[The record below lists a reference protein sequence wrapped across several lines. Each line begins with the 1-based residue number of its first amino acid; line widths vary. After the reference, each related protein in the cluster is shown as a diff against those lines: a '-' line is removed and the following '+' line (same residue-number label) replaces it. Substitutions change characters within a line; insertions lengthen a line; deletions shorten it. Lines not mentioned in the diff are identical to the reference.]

1 MFGACPAFTFTRMS
15 VSYEAS
21 VVYVTLIP
29 LAAPNASSSAWK
41 PSACAPP
48 KPPKMVT
55 SSTALAEGAIATVA
69 DGFELPKKI
78 VYAAVVD
85 ANKMSR

>member
-1 MFGACPAFTFTRMS
+1 MYLI
-15 VSYEAS
+15 V
-21 VVYVTLIP
+21 IP

-69 DGFELPKKI
+69 ATASAVNEAIENFFIRYFLSNRFKGFE
-78 VYAAVVD
+78 
-85 ANKMSR
+85 